1 MCKAGCADK
10 RKQRST
16 DTQMAVGQRIGWVQA
31 CEGGRWGR
39 GQAASC
45 LHAGWLP
52 PQNSS
57 GLRCHAGREQA
68 GGPGREQAACPP
80 ACTGCVRGLDTHV
93 PPTTAAHTRLPGQAL
108 GHSLPAS
115 LLPLLPQS
123 FSFGSTDG
131 IRTRVSVGPE
141 REGMVAP
148 LPLGH
153 PWGGSCHTSCFGSRA
168 QSLRPRVHCG
178 PLLSFPRTHGY
189 RSPTAPLARSFSS
202 CPWAFPTPV
211 KCMNPDLVSWENIGI
226 PDSTLG
232 THANLR
238 M

>member
-1 MCKAGCADK
+1 VCKAGCADK

-16 DTQMAVGQRIGWVQA
+16 DTQMAVGQRIVWVQA
-31 CEGGRWGR
+31 CNGGRWGR
-39 GQAASC
+39 GRLPPAC
-45 LHAGWLP
+45 MLAGSP

-57 GLRCHAGREQA
+57 GLRCRAGREQA

-141 REGMVAP
+141 REGIVAP

-153 PWGGSCHTSCFGSRA
+153 PWGA
-168 QSLRPRVHCG
+168 AA
-178 PLLSFPRTHGY
+178 THLALVPEPNLY
-189 RSPTAPLARSFSS
+189 APGFIVVPS
-202 CPWAFPTPV
+202 CPSPRPTGTDPQLPHWLGASLPALGLFP
-211 KCMNPDLVSWENIGI
+211 L
-226 PDSTLG
+226 
-232 THANLR
+232 H
-238 M
+238 